1 MKINNIISIVALA
14 SVIFGSFGCSE
25 ELTRT
30 PLDKTSA
37 ELKDAS
43 FNSLSFSWN
52 KVKGAV
58 QYSYQLSETESE
70 EAVATGVTKGTSAS
84 FTDLKPST
92 DYTLTVLAYAPYD
105 SDFTTSEPVVLSA
118 RTSDLVAV
126 GKPVLE
132 IDRDVNTVYVMW
144 DWVDNADSYQWWLYD
159 AGGNL
164 QDSGE
169 TADYYVQFDDMQSGS
184 YNFKVVAKTS
194 VPGYK
199 DGDVADFDFNFV
211 RERVEVWRM
220 AGTYASSILGTDW
233 TADLVAY
240 DDDTYTI
247 EAWYGIDGFDFTFSL
262 GEQNALVC
270 ESPVATGLEA
280 PSELTIDVSG
290 SSMTGNQDSGSVTI
304 SVSDGA
310 NSGEDTFSWQSSP
323 VDPFCGKWVMH
334 YTAHD
339 DGWGDDYDYVM
350 DVTITRIDDNTVL
363 IPMPVFTSDS
373 AEMKIDVE
381 SMTYTIRP
389 TTVTYDY
396 VFAGAEGDTSSVTG
410 SISPD
415 GFTVT
420 GWTFYYGGVAYYS
433 NTYLE
438 FYRAEEAE

>member
-52 KVKGAV
+52 RVKGAV

-84 FTDLKPST
+84 FTDMKPST

-118 RTSDLVAV
+118 RTADLVAV

-159 AGGNL
+159 AAGNL

-199 DGDVADFDFNFV
+199 DGDVADFDFNFA
-211 RERVEVWRM
+211 RERIEVWRK
-220 AGTYASSILGTDW
+220 AGTYARSILGTDW

-240 DDDTYTI
+240 D
-247 EAWYGIDGFDFTFSL
+247 
-262 GEQNALVC
+262 
-270 ESPVATGLEA
+270 
-280 PSELTIDVSG
+280 
-290 SSMTGNQDSGSVTI
+290 
-304 SVSDGA
+304 DGA

-438 FYRAEEAE
+438 FYRAEETE

>member
-1 MKINNIISIVALA
+1 MVALA

-70 EAVATGVTKGTSAS
+70 EAVATGVTKGLSAS

-169 TADYYVQFDDMQSGS
+169 TADYYVTFNTLRDGS
-184 YNFKVVAKTS
+184 YTCNVKAMTTAPGFKDSETS
-194 VPGYK
+194 
-199 DGDVADFDFNFV
+199 AIDFDFV
-211 RERVEVWRM
+211 REGVEVWRKVGM
-220 AGTYASSILGTDW
+220 YSSSLLEDEWKATI
-233 TADLVAY
+233 VAY
-240 DDDTYTI
+240 DDGSYTI
-247 EAWYGIDGFDFTFSL
+247 ESWYGVEGRDFTFSL
-262 GEQNALVC
+262 DEQNALVC
-270 ESPVATGLEA
+270 ESVVPTGLSA
-280 PSELTIDVSG
+280 PSEVTVAASESLMSG
-290 SSMTGNQDSGSVTI
+290 DQYNGSVSI
-304 SVSDGA
+304 SVSDGS
-310 NSGEDTFSWQSSP
+310 NSGTDTFTWVTVSCTI
-323 VDPFCGKWVMH
+323 DDICGDWVLYYM
-334 YTAHD
+334 AHD
-339 DGWGDDYDYVM
+339 DYYGDDYTNTI
-350 DVTITRIDDNTVL
+350 DVTITKVNDNTVT
-363 IPMPVFTSDS
+363 IPIPVFSSEDCG
-373 AEMKIDVE
+373 EMVIDFE
-381 SMTYTIRP
+381 TMTFSIQPVTIS
-389 TTVTYDY
+389 YGY
-396 VFAGAEGDTSSVTG
+396 VFAGEEADTEPVTG
-410 SISPD
+410 NISPD
-415 GFTVT
+415 GFSVT
-420 GWTFYYGGVAYYS
+420 GWNLFYEAWPFFS
-433 NTYLE
+433 NTILD
-438 FYRAEEAE
+438 FYRAEETE